1 MNVNRKFIRK
11 RKRELKK
18 LNKHKINRLDIILT
32 SSLILALFSTILG
45 GLNYFYYTG
54 GRPEGV
60 IHTKHE
66 GTYHVDEEP
75 PGKPEYKSAAS
86 CYFIAAA
93 IGYSMSLTAWMAKRI
108 GKKLKEDKGVRRIKG
123 SGFGFRGSDKS
134 HEKGG
139 PFLTAFQFRIVTKRR

>member
-1 MNVNRKFIRK
+1 MNIKRKFIRK

-18 LNKHKINRLDIILT
+18 LKKNKINSLDTILT
-32 SSLILALFSTILG
+32 ISLILALFSTFLG
-45 GLNYFYYTG
+45 VLNYFYYTG

-86 CYFIAAA
+86 CYLIAAA
-93 IGYSMSLTAWMAKRI
+93 IGYSLSATAWIAKIISR
-108 GKKLKEDKGVRRIKG
+108 KYNNT
-123 SGFGFRGSDKS
+123 
-134 HEKGG
+134 EKYN
-139 PFLTAFQFRIVTKRR
+139 Q

>member
-1 MNVNRKFIRK
+1 MNVKRKFIRK

-18 LNKHKINRLDIILT
+18 TKKTKISRLDTILT
-32 SSLILALFSTILG
+32 ISLILALFSTIFG
-45 GLNYFYYTG
+45 VLNHFYYTG

-86 CYFIAAA
+86 CYLIAAA
-93 IGYSMSLTAWMAKRI
+93 IGYSISVTAWIVKSI
-108 GKKLKEDKGVRRIKG
+108 GKKLTNTER
-123 SGFGFRGSDKS
+123 
-134 HEKGG
+134 
-139 PFLTAFQFRIVTKRR
+139 TKLLI